1 MTYYDQ
7 KLFIPQLDD
16 KLDLLESTKP
26 ASGSCSV
33 VYRGKR
39 YIYGQGLINLHF
51 SRAWT
56 NSRQSYRLLYN
67 TANLFFYD
75 ELTSRILKLTK

>member
-33 VYRGKR
+33 VYRGKH
-39 YIYGQGLINLHF
+39 YVYGQGSADSHL
-51 SRAWT
+51 S
-56 NSRQSYRLLYN
+56 
-67 TANLFFYD
+67 
-75 ELTSRILKLTK
+75 